1 MDMVLF
7 HSIWTVLLLVLFIG
21 IWAWAWSKKRKGAFD
36 AAARLP
42 LDDDV
47 QGCTS
52 VPHRDVPMPRA
63 QDAQERPAGGTTP
76 GAADDLNLPT
86 HRGEKNH
93 G

>member
-1 MDMVLF
+1 MDMILF
-7 HSIWTVLLLVLFIG
+7 HSIWTVLLLFLFVG
-21 IWAWAWSKKRKGAFD
+21 IWVWAWSKKRKGDFD

-47 QGCTS
+47 QGSTS
-52 VPHRDVPMPRA
+52 AAR
-63 QDAQERPAGGTTP
+63 GTTPWMEEVEPRRERRPRMP
-76 GAADDLNLPT
+76 GAADDLPT

>member
-1 MDMVLF
+1 MDIVLF

-36 AAARLP
+36 AAARQP
-42 LDDDV
+42 LEEDDV
-47 QGCTS
+47 QGSTS
-52 VPHRDVPMPRA
+52 VARGRM
-63 QDAQERPAGGTTP
+63 P
-76 GAADDLNLPT
+76 GATDDLNLPT

>member
-1 MDMVLF
+1 MDIVLF

-21 IWAWAWSKKRKGAFD
+21 IWVWAWSNKRKGVFD

-42 LDDDV
+42 LEDDV

-52 VPHRDVPMPRA
+52 V
-63 QDAQERPAGGTTP
+63 AGGMTP
-76 GAADDLNLPT
+76 AATEDLNLPT

>member
-1 MDMVLF
+1 MDIILF

-42 LDDDV
+42 LEDDDV

-52 VPHRDVPMPRA
+52 V
-63 QDAQERPAGGTTP
+63 AGGTMP
-76 GAADDLNLPT
+76 GAADKDLN
-86 HRGEKNH
+86 RGEKNH

>member
-36 AAARLP
+36 AAAHQP
-42 LDDDV
+42 FEDDV
-47 QGCTS
+47 QG
-52 VPHRDVPMPRA
+52 
-63 QDAQERPAGGTTP
+63 GTAP
-76 GAADDLNLPT
+76 GAAGNDLNLPT

>member
-1 MDMVLF
+1 MDIILF

-21 IWAWAWSKKRKGAFD
+21 IWAWAWSNKRKGAFD

-42 LDDDV
+42 LEDDDV

-52 VPHRDVPMPRA
+52 V
-63 QDAQERPAGGTTP
+63 AGGTTP
-76 GAADDLNLPT
+76 WMEEVGPRREQRPRTPRVTDDLNLPT
-86 HRGEKNH
+86 HRGDKNH

>member
-21 IWAWAWSKKRKGAFD
+21 IWAWAWSKKRTGDFD
-36 AAARLP
+36 VAARLP
-42 LDDDV
+42 LED
-47 QGCTS
+47 
-52 VPHRDVPMPRA
+52 
-63 QDAQERPAGGTTP
+63 E
-76 GAADDLNLPT
+76 DLPI

>member
-1 MDMVLF
+1 MDIILF

-21 IWAWAWSKKRKGAFD
+21 IWAWAWSNKRKGAFD

-42 LDDDV
+42 LDDDA
-47 QGCTS
+47 QGCAST
-52 VPHRDVPMPRA
+52 
-63 QDAQERPAGGTTP
+63 AGGATP
-76 GAADDLNLPT
+76 GAACHDLPT

>member
-1 MDMVLF
+1 MDVVLF

-36 AAARLP
+36 AAARQP
-42 LDDDV
+42 LEDDV

-52 VPHRDVPMPRA
+52 V
-63 QDAQERPAGGTTP
+63 AGGATP
-76 GAADDLNLPT
+76 GATDDLNLPT